1 MKKSE
6 QGQTEGMADK
16 ISKLI
21 VFLYQV
27 DISKI
32 KSNYYFAVLML
43 IFYAQLYSIQIVSQQ
58 QDPHD
63 SLLEI
68 FWIITSY
75 TNTNVVLSN
84 FKQQYI
90 GIVVLVFIILVDL
103 MYLYQIYKLMN
114 SSTSMN
120 QNILEK
126 KKITIQ
132 LVSLYTEL
140 SIWIFFVIKI
150 DLAFGSIFCNSGTYT
165 NQLERRCSYNL
176 SFSGMPSIIMLICG
190 VISLLLSTLQLI
202 TSKILYINIDFIK
215 KNPLKPQVSLSSLVS
230 YAIIVFY
237 VFFSYIHIGESFIAV
252 YIIAFVYCLTQLKE
266 YFLNFPVLGK
276 QILWMYGDLNIL
288 FVIGTILCLI
298 RDQDSKQ
305 FIDSY
310 HMIYLLIFG
319 SVLCCCNI
327 IFIQIQYYKLYRINL
342 KLNYCKPLLACQY
355 LSEICEL
362 LNNSA
367 KDNQQWLQLM
377 GILELHQGECEDQ
390 YCPCQEGSIY
400 QGLTEAEMREKRKEI
415 QQMSLDQ
422 GLAIIPQGIWL
433 SELRKDF
440 SEFKFWLEDFVEY
453 HFYQIVE
460 YQTKNNRIKKEIYV
474 YFYFWSFEIYNLKNY
489 IKALYLMKQHF
500 ALVKNKSIIFLS
512 IEYCVSIIIE
522 SLIKE
527 RDKSMIYSNKQSD
540 IQDAMLVR
548 KFSHLFN
555 SEFQVIKYKE
565 YISNLIN
572 KKIEICDKLIN
583 NYSSLQNF
591 NKDIKQ
597 LVKSVDQI
605 EKKMKTALS
614 GDQENVHYLKLLS
627 LINQVLYCHP
637 QQSYDYE
644 AQIVDITNRDRSL
657 EKDVIHSIS
666 ILNGDVASIVMSYK
680 DQKCQLEKYSNRTPN
695 FFGYN
700 NEEFKI
706 IKIPEPLLPDIIA
719 VYHNYYVGRI
729 VREGTPKILRRYRQ
743 LVAKSKSGFLFPV
756 KLFADY
762 FFNIHDSLC
771 FSALLLKLQTNCE
784 YILVEHDG
792 YIQGFSEGF
801 YQFLRETSKCY
812 NLDPNLLMQ
821 ANIKIVFPSLLEFL
835 NKYDENGIT
844 PNMTNHFTME
854 VPKRLNEYIREF
866 INRKKQLQE
875 NVAGEAVLVSTKKL
889 AFVKKLIFFFLKLS
903 TKFFKEQTTVYDVKM
918 RITKDFLQFTK
929 DNQVIN
935 QNLFVLEI
943 TNMTISKTFEN
954 IDEDVN
960 LFQHKQGNAK
970 TQKNQKVQQ
979 NQEQHQE
986 QQVQQKFEVVKS
998 NQLES
1003 GFLESNLDGL
1013 KIESNLEEV
1022 KLQNNQENAKTGIEY
1037 KQSKFVSQESLQ
1049 VKQQASTQNNLKLNL
1064 KDIHVDLSNQKL
1076 DVEKKSSEV
1085 IYDQGQSINLLESQ
1099 ESQQRKQVIQQ
1110 VQNKLP
1116 LNELNVKQITPKNQT
1131 PKQIAEQKK
1140 KTYITQITL
1149 NKYQEVAS
1157 QNESKQLPP
1166 SVNIRR
1172 QRSRIDEHDPIQIN
1186 PNDHEKNDIE
1196 ILNKQLQ
1203 EGFMDIIDQEQIEG
1217 ILPAQCKEK
1226 PQAEE
1231 EIEKEFLN
1239 FCSLTSYVPSHPTQ
1253 SPQHKQSKQLSD
1265 PKVLDKKISIN
1276 EQIVKAPIQEENEQ
1290 HEKDGNA
1297 EQDDDQNN
1305 GEQGEGEDEDD
1316 EEDLEQ
1322 EYINQKEGLFQSRK
1336 KTENSYGNLK
1346 SFMET
1351 SNKITIADKKSKK
1364 QRVDG
1369 NSNSY
1374 IEQGMQINSN
1384 VKEIAKTATD
1394 KTTPAFVKN
1403 IYFMFT
1409 FQWVVFI
1416 IIVIV
1421 SCLNYYQ
1428 NFTTFQTSIDV
1439 MSFSASIM
1447 QGLTQSI
1454 LSTNFLFLQKEN
1466 LIDFSSDIWH
1476 ASLLNHM
1483 LPIGYSNYQTYL
1495 ETSLQWSISNPGMQ
1509 TFLKS
1514 EVDFDFWVTDTLSI
1528 QQYKN
1533 IPITS
1538 GLQMIGMS
1546 IFQVVQN
1553 QNASYVNF
1561 QTYPRQIAVNQRGIL
1576 QIFNQTNEDIL
1587 KFISNDKSYFY
1598 QINLLVLIL
1607 GLLSIVC
1614 SFGLI
1619 FNSLHILQTQEK
1631 KILGLISRITE
1642 EDALKMI
1649 SLLEISKDCVDPSN
1663 QDYLTVNLKAFE
1675 ERNIGDKR
1683 SLRQSRK
1690 TKQKKIKS
1698 NYLNDRIVVNRLNT
1712 SYSYLIISILLV
1724 LACAT
1729 LLYGFINFQSLI
1741 NNFNSPL
1748 QYNSDFLTSYKQY
1761 SSMIS
1766 NFDTIVASKLAKQK
1780 LNYNQG
1786 ILTPSQESSMIS
1798 DLQQQ
1803 LNYWEDYFNQGYNQ
1817 LSQGVISNQFS
1828 NGLRQINEQGSCNLS
1843 PQIFDEIQLQKCDSV
1858 MSGIMSKGFI
1868 PEINT
1873 ILNQINGAISTAFND
1888 QEQLTYYIQ
1897 KENYLDQTK
1906 VSILLLNIFDQIKNL
1921 LHSSITSVLNN
1932 YGQITIILFT
1942 CGSIG
1947 YSIILIAGFSYFYIT
1962 SFRDF
1967 QYLRRGVI
1975 LMPFS
1980 RLALDNHTMNLLNNT
1995 LQIKK

>member
-1 MKKSE
+1 MKRIE
-6 QGQTEGMADK
+6 QAEKEGTADK
-16 ISKLI
+16 VSKLI
-21 VFLYQV
+21 MFLYQV
-27 DISKI
+27 DASKI

-43 IFYAQLYSIQIVSQQ
+43 ISYTQLYSIQVASQQ
-58 QDPHD
+58 HDPQDN
-63 SLLEI
+63 LLQI

-75 TNTNVVLSN
+75 TNTNVIMSN
-84 FKQQYI
+84 FKQQFV
-90 GIVVLVFIILVDL
+90 GITVLVIIILVDL

-114 SSTSMN
+114 QSTSVN
-120 QNILEK
+120 QNVIEK

-140 SIWIFFVIKI
+140 SIWIFSIIKI
-150 DLAFGSIFCNSGTYT
+150 DLAFGSLFCNSGTFT
-165 NQLERRCSYNL
+165 NQLQKRCSHNL
-176 SFSGMPSIIMLICG
+176 NFQGIPSIILLICG
-190 VISLLLSTLQLI
+190 VLSLLVSTLQLI
-202 TSKILYINIDFIK
+202 ASKILYINIDFIK
-215 KNPLKPQVSLSSLVS
+215 KNPLKPQINLSSLAS
-230 YAIIVFY
+230 YAIILFY
-237 VFFSYIHIGESFIAV
+237 VFFSYIRIGESFLAV
-252 YIIAFVYCLTQLKE
+252 YIIAFIYSLTQLKD

-276 QILWMYGDLNIL
+276 QILWVYGDLNIL
-288 FVIGTILCLI
+288 FVIGSILCFI
-298 RDQDSKQ
+298 RDQDSNQ

-319 SVLCCCNI
+319 SVSCCCNV

-342 KLNYCKPLLACQY
+342 KLNYCRPMLACQY

-362 LNNSA
+362 LTNST
-367 KDNQQWLQLM
+367 KDNQQWLLLM
-377 GILELHQGECEDQ
+377 GVLELHQNECEDQ

-400 QGLTEAEMREKRKEI
+400 QGLSEAEMRERKKEI
-415 QQMSLDQ
+415 QQMCLEQ
-422 GLAIIPQGIWL
+422 GLAITPQGVWL

-440 SEFKFWLEDFVEY
+440 TEFKFWLEDFVEY
-453 HFYQIVE
+453 HFYQVIE
-460 YQTKNNRIKKEIYV
+460 YQTKNNKIKKEIYV

-489 IKALYLMKQHF
+489 VKALYLMKQHF
-500 ALVKNKSIIFLS
+500 ASVKSKSIVFSS
-512 IEYCVSIIIE
+512 IENCVSIIIE

-527 RDKSMIYSNKQSD
+527 RDKSMIYSNRQSD

-555 SEFQVIKYKE
+555 SEFQVIKYKDS
-565 YISNLIN
+565 ITNLIN

-591 NKDIKQ
+591 NRDIKQ
-597 LVKSVDQI
+597 LVKDVDQI
-605 EKKMKTALS
+605 EKKLKIALS

-771 FSALLLKLQTNCE
+771 FSALLLKLQTSCE

-854 VPKRLNEYIREF
+854 VPLRLNEYIREF
-866 INRKKQLQE
+866 LNRKKQLQE
-875 NVAGEAVLVSTKKL
+875 NFSVETALVATKKL

-903 TKFFKEQTTVYDVKM
+903 SKFFKEQTTVYDVKM

-943 TNMTISKTFEN
+943 TNMTISKTYEN
-954 IDEDVN
+954 IDEDSN
-960 LFQHKQGNAK
+960 MFQHKQGTEK
-970 TQKNQKVQQ
+970 TSKKQKIPQ
-979 NQEQHQE
+979 NQEY
-986 QQVQQKFEVVKS
+986 QVQKKAEVVKS
-998 NQLES
+998 NQFDS
-1003 GFLESNLDGL
+1003 GFLESNLEGL
-1013 KIESNLEEV
+1013 KLESNLEEV
-1022 KLQNNQENAKTGIEY
+1022 KLQNNQENAKTNIEQ
-1037 KQSKFVSQESLQ
+1037 KQYKFVSQESLQ
-1049 VKQQASTQNNLKLNL
+1049 AKQQASAQNNQKLNL
-1064 KDIHVDLSNQKL
+1064 KDINADFFNQKL
-1076 DVEKKSSEV
+1076 EVEKKISEV
-1085 IYDQGQSINLLESQ
+1085 NQDQGQSINLLESQ
-1099 ESQQRKQVIQQ
+1099 ESYQKKQVIQQ
-1110 VQNKLP
+1110 FQNKLV
-1116 LNELNVKQITPKNQT
+1116 LNELNIKQITPKNQT
-1131 PKQIAEQKK
+1131 PKSIADQKK
-1140 KTYITQITL
+1140 KNFITQITL

-1157 QNESKQLPP
+1157 QNDSKQLPA

-1172 QRSRIDEHDPIQIN
+1172 QRSKIDDNDGVQVN
-1186 PNDHEKNDIE
+1186 ANDHEIGDINT
-1196 ILNKQLQ
+1196 LNKQLQ
-1203 EGFMDIIDQEQIEG
+1203 EGFMEIIDQEQIEG
-1217 ILPAQCKEK
+1217 ILPCQSKEK
-1226 PQAEE
+1226 PLAEE

-1239 FCSLTSYVPSHPTQ
+1239 FCSVTSYVPSHPSQT
-1253 SPQHKQSKQLSD
+1253 PQHNKLKQLAD
-1265 PKVLDKKISIN
+1265 LKVLDKKISIN
-1276 EQIVKAPIQEENEQ
+1276 EKIIKVPIQEDQKEY
-1290 HEKDGNA
+1290 EKDLNN
-1297 EQDDDQNN
+1297 EKDEEDQIN
-1305 GEQGEGEDEDD
+1305 GEDDEED

-1322 EYINQKEGLFQSRK
+1322 EYKNQKEGLFQSRK

-1346 SFMET
+1346 SFVET
-1351 SNKITIADKKSKK
+1351 SNKITIADQKSKK
-1364 QRVDG
+1364 QKVDG

-1374 IEQGMQINSN
+1374 IESGMQINSN

-1439 MSFSASIM
+1439 MSFSASILK
-1447 QGLTQSI
+1447 GLTQSI
-1454 LSTNFLFLQKEN
+1454 LSTNYLFLQNEK
-1466 LIDFSSDIWH
+1466 LIDFSQDSWH
-1476 ASLLNHM
+1476 GTLFNHM
-1483 LPIGYSNYQTYL
+1483 LPIGYQNYQTQL
-1495 ETSLQWSISNPGMQ
+1495 ETSLQLSISNPGMQ
-1509 TFLKS
+1509 TFLES
-1514 EVDFDFWVTDTLSI
+1514 EIDFDFWVTDTMSI
-1528 QQYKN
+1528 QQYKS

-1538 GLQMIGMS
+1538 GLQMIGNS

-1553 QNASYVNF
+1553 QNISYINF
-1561 QTYPRQIAVNQRGIL
+1561 QTYPRQITVNQRGIL
-1576 QIFNQTNEDIL
+1576 QIFNQTNQDIL
-1587 KFISNDKSYFY
+1587 KFISNDKSFFY

-1607 GLLSIVC
+1607 GLLSIIC

-1675 ERNIGDKR
+1675 ERNLGEKR

-1698 NYLNDRIVVNRLNT
+1698 NYLNDRIVINRLNT

-1748 QYNSDFLTSYKQY
+1748 QFNSNFLDAYKQY

-1766 NFDTIVASKLAKQK
+1766 NFDTLVASKLAIQK

-1786 ILTPSQESSMIS
+1786 ILTPSQESSMMA
-1798 DLQQQ
+1798 DLQNQ
-1803 LNYWEDYFNQGYNQ
+1803 LNYWEMYFNQGYNQ

-1828 NGLRQINEQGSCNLS
+1828 NGLRQINEQGSCNLN
-1843 PQIFDEIQLQKCDSV
+1843 PQIFDEVQLQKCEIV
-1858 MSGIMSKGFI
+1858 MSGLMSKGFI
-1868 PEINT
+1868 PEINS
-1873 ILNQINGAISTAFND
+1873 ILNEVTGAISTAFSD
-1888 QEQLTYYIQ
+1888 QEQLTYFIQ

-1906 VSILLLNIFDQIKNL
+1906 VSILLLNIFDQIKSL

-1947 YSIILIAGFSYFYIT
+1947 YSIILIAGFSYFYVT